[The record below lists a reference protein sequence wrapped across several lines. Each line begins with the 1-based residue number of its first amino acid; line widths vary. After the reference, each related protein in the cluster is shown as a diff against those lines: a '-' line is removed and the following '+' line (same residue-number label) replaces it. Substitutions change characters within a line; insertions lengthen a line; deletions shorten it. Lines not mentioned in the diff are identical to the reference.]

1 MTDEVRK
8 IKQTRDR
15 LNAVSPSFCTAKWLQ
30 VTMHLQNGHTHSCH
44 HPQTHKI
51 PLEELRTN
59 PTALH
64 NTELKKKQRRMM
76 LDGTRPKE
84 CQYCWNVEDLG
95 EDRISDRYL
104 KSHDT
109 WALPHLDTIAKSDWK
124 ANVNPRYVEVSFSNV
139 CNLKCSYCSPAFSS
153 KWVEEIVQHGPYPT
167 SDKFNNLDWL
177 QQQNKMP
184 IPHRESNPYV
194 EAFWKW
200 FPDLYKTLEVFR
212 ITGGEP
218 LMSKDTFKVFDY
230 IIDNPNPNLELSINS
245 NACVPDVLFDKYIE
259 KMKRITGENKV
270 GRTRLYTSV
279 DTWGVQAE
287 YIRDGFNY
295 YQWHDNI
302 EKVLKELPLTKV
314 TVMCTTNLLS
324 MPNFHHLVDDIYHW
338 KNDFYSNERRVPIT
352 LDMAI
357 LRHPVHQSAVILP
370 PEYASMMNPAL
381 AYMESHAETHSNP
394 YKGFFDFEIE
404 KMKRFI
410 EYVKAGPNEA
420 ERINLDV
427 SRKDFKYFIDE
438 HDRRRG
444 TNFKKT
450 FPELVEFYNLC
461 GQSIKELA

>member
-8 IKQTRDR
+8 IKETRDK
-15 LNAVSPSFCTAKWLQ
+15 LNNVSSSFCLAKWLQ

-64 NTELKKKQRRMM
+64 NTEFKKKQRRMM
-76 LDGTRPKE
+76 LDGIRPKE

-95 EDRISDRYL
+95 GDRISDRYL

-109 WALPHLDTIAKSDWK
+109 WALPHLEQIANSDWQY
-124 ANVNPRYVEVSFSNV
+124 NINPRYVEVSFSNV
-139 CNLKCSYCSPAFSS
+139 CNFKCSYCSPAFSS
-153 KWVEEIVQHGPYPT
+153 KWVEEIAQKGPYPT
-167 SDKFNNLDWL
+167 SDRFNNFEWL
-177 QQQNKMP
+177 ESQSKMP

-194 EAFWKW
+194 QAFWKW

-218 LMSKDTFKVFDY
+218 LMSKDTFKVLDY
-230 IIDNPNPNLELSINS
+230 INENPNPNLELSINS
-245 NACVPDVLFDKYIE
+245 NTCVPDELIDKYIE
-259 KMKRITGENKV
+259 KMKRITGEGKI

-287 YIRDGFNY
+287 YIRHGLNY
-295 YQWHDNI
+295 YQWYDNVQKI
-302 EKVLKELPLTKV
+302 LKELPLTKV

-324 MPNFHHLVDDIYHW
+324 IPNFHHLVDDIYPLKEH
-338 KNDFYSNERRVPIT
+338 FYSNDRKVPIT

-370 PEYASMMNPAL
+370 PEYVDMMKPAL
-381 AYMESHAETHSNP
+381 DFMLTHAETHSNP

-410 EYVKAGPNEA
+410 DYVKAGPNQA
-420 ERINLDV
+420 EGINIDV
-427 SRKDFKYFIDE
+427 SRRDFKKFVDE

-450 FPELVEFYNLC
+450 FPELIDFYNMC
-461 GQSIKELA
+461 KEPVLI

>member
-1 MTDEVRK
+1 
-8 IKQTRDR
+8 
-15 LNAVSPSFCTAKWLQ
+15 
-30 VTMHLQNGHTHSCH
+30 
-44 HPQTHKI
+44 
-51 PLEELRTN
+51 
-59 PTALH
+59 
-64 NTELKKKQRRMM
+64 
-76 LDGTRPKE
+76 
-84 CQYCWNVEDLG
+84 
-95 EDRISDRYL
+95 
-104 KSHDT
+104 
-109 WALPHLDTIAKSDWK
+109 
-124 ANVNPRYVEVSFSNV
+124 
-139 CNLKCSYCSPAFSS
+139 
-153 KWVEEIVQHGPYPT
+153 
-167 SDKFNNLDWL
+167 
-177 QQQNKMP
+177 MP

-370 PEYASMMNPAL
+370 PEYANMMNPAL

>member
-8 IKQTRDR
+8 IKETRDQ

-51 PLEELRTN
+51 PLTELREN

-64 NTELKKKQRRMM
+64 NTEFKKQQRRMM
-76 LDGTRPKE
+76 LDGIRPKE

-95 EDRISDRYL
+95 GDHISDRHL

-109 WALPHLDTIAKSDWK
+109 WARPHLNTIAKSDWRD
-124 ANVNPRYVEVSFSNV
+124 NINPRYVEVAFSNV
-139 CNLKCSYCSPAFSS
+139 CNFKCSYCSPAFSS
-153 KWVEEIVQHGPYPT
+153 KWTEEIAQYGAYPT
-167 SDKFNNLDWL
+167 SDKFNNFDWL
-177 QQQNKMP
+177 QQQDKMP
-184 IPHRESNPYV
+184 IPNRETNPYV
-194 EAFWKW
+194 DAFWKW

-218 LMSKDTFKVFDY
+218 LMAKDTFRVLDY
-230 IIDNPNPNLELSINS
+230 INKNPNPNLELSINS
-245 NACVPDVLFDKYIE
+245 NACVPNELFDNYIE
-259 KMKRITGENKV
+259 KMKRITLDGKI

-279 DTWGVQAE
+279 DTWGPQAE
-287 YIRDGFNY
+287 YIRNGLDYN
-295 YQWHDNI
+295 QWYDNVCR
-302 EKVLKELPLTKV
+302 VLEELPLTKV

-324 MPNFHHLVDDIYHW
+324 VPKFYKMVDDIHPL
-338 KNDFYSNERRVPIT
+338 KREFYSNERKVPIT

-357 LRHPVHQSAVILP
+357 LRHPAHQSAVILP
-370 PEYASMMNPAL
+370 PEYVEMLEPAL
-381 AYMESHAETHSNP
+381 AIMNANAETHDNA

-404 KMKRFI
+404 KMRRFMDYI
-410 EYVKAGPNEA
+410 KAGPHEA
-420 ERINLDV
+420 ERINVDV
-427 SRKDFKYFIDE
+427 SRRDFKSFVDE

-450 FPELVEFYNLC
+450 FPELEEFYNLC
-461 GQSIKELA
+461 